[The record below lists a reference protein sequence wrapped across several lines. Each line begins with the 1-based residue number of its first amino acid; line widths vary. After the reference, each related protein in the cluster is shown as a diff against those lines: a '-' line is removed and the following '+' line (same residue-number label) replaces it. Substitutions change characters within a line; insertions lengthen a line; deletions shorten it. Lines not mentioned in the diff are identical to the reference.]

1 MGSDFLSAITTAL
14 YFTGLVGGDM
24 HMTINWTTADEI
36 IEQDLP
42 IENTIDVETP
52 QNAIDE
58 MTEYINDMSEDG

>member
-1 MGSDFLSAITTAL
+1 
-14 YFTGLVGGDM
+14 
-24 HMTINWTTADEI
+24 MTINWTTADEI